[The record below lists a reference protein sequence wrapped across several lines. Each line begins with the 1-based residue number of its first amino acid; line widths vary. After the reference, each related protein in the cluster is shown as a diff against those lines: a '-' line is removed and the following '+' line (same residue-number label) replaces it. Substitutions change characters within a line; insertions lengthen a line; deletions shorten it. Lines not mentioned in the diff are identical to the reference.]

1 MDRGPTRFC
10 HVILSCCVSLQAD
23 PSSDPMCGRAILTT
37 SPEDL
42 REFFDLHEMPELI
55 PRFNIAPT
63 QPVAVIRQPHRLE
76 LLRWGL
82 PSAPGGGINV
92 RAETVA
98 RAPAYRSSF
107 RTRRCLV
114 IVDGFYEWKREG
126 KNKQPFLIQ
135 RPDKK
140 PFALAGIWDSS
151 VSSVGE
157 VIESCAIITRNAA
170 GPVAELHDRMP
181 VILPPRSY
189 ASWLDANSLNAVQ
202 LLVPQETELLLKAV
216 SPLVNNP
223 ANDDAR
229 CLEPRGEGLLVG
241 ENRTLF

>member
-1 MDRGPTRFC
+1 MDGGPLVFARDSKLLR
-10 HVILSCCVSLQAD
+10 ILTGRSKLAI
-23 PSSDPMCGRAILTT
+23 MCGRAILTT

-42 REFFDLHEMPELI
+42 RELFDLHEMPELI
-55 PRFNIAPT
+55 PRFNIAPS

-92 RAETVA
+92 RVETVA

-114 IVDGFYEWKREG
+114 VVDGFYEWKREG

-157 VIESCAIITRNAA
+157 VIESFAIITRNAA
-170 GPVAELHDRMP
+170 GPVAALHDRMP
-181 VILPPRSY
+181 VILPRSSY
-189 ASWLDANSLNAVQ
+189 ASWLDASSMNAVQ
-202 LLVPQETELLLKAV
+202 LLVPEETELLLRAV

-241 ENRTLF
+241 ENGTLF